1 MWLRGVWDGGWEMV
15 KRLGFALINGFPP
28 PSTFKGTSPM
38 NLLESHAW
46 VCELINCDRGEW
58 KAEVVKSLFIPHEAE
73 TILGFPISSALL
85 EDSVIWN
92 ASPNSKF
99 SARSTYELAMNLCEQ
114 SERGCISND
123 GVIKKFWRKIW
134 SLQVPNK
141 VKHFAWRA
149 CKISSL
155 VFLTLRRE
163 VFWWM
168 IGVSNVVRRG
178 SLRVNCFGAVVLLL
192 KCGSY
197 LLYLSLA

>member
-1 MWLRGVWDGGWEMV
+1 MASHPH
-15 KRLGFALINGFPP
+15 RLL
-28 PSTFKGTSPM
+28 
-38 NLLESHAW
+38 
-46 VCELINCDRGEW
+46 
-58 KAEVVKSLFIPHEAE
+58 KSLLPWTCWSHMPGYVSWLIVIEGSGRQRWLSLCLFHLRLKLFWVFLLVP
-73 TILGFPISSALL
+73 ALL